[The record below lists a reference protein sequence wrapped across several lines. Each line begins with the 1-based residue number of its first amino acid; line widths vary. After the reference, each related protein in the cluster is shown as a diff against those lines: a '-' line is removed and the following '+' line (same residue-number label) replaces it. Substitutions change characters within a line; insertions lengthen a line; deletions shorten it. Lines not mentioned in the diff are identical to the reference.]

1 MVCGGTNKFT
11 NLPTTLNTYV
21 FSSISLPL
29 LFKNLSLFLPSIWQ
43 QKILEKTVIAADE
56 KASI

>member
-29 LFKNLSLFLPSIWQ
+29 FFKKLFLFFLPPIWQ
-43 QKILEKTVIAADE
+43 QKILEKAVIVPD
-56 KASI
+56 